1 MNAEFLQS
9 LGINDEDP
17 NVVLSKLGA
26 KEIELLD
33 KKDLAE
39 TNGADERVKEI
50 ENLLEQLKKER
61 EVVKEDAKNYV
72 PKKEETSS
80 PKEATKAQ
88 SEKKSAAYDKLMA
101 KKKAEAQ
108 AAQEEVLTSATKSN
122 QTQNTQTVNNA
133 SNGAQSGAT
142 ASTPSQTK
150 NTSGNASSNQ
160 STRATGSTQTT
171 SASPKQNKGGN
182 TPVATQPTASG
193 TGEFSTGLRYY
204 QKQDFANAFKC
215 FMNVAENKSA
225 SDATAVQERTQA
237 SYLLAVM
244 YRNGAGTNVD
254 VDRSNHYLK
263 RAADFGYDQAQL
275 EYGELV
281 LSQHMSS
288 TDADIKARKVGW
300 KYIEKAADAGLVD
313 AIKKYIDL
321 AKTSA
326 DTDKHIISKAKAY
339 IPSIKGQLDSYEA
352 QKCDDWVKELNATEK
367 AAKKKASYPKK
378 YVIGEI
384 LFLLGTIYLFKG
396 LNPIFFEEII
406 PKVNKFIPN
415 IPELLII
422 KWPKLVAMTDPYM
435 THQGIFGGWLIVLGN
450 LIRGLGVEKAT
461 AYKSKLKSFGTVIKV
476 AIIALCV
483 IHFIANIIETEHF
496 FGNGSYMQILAMVAC
511 IIIGRILG
519 WIVYKIIK

>member
-50 ENLLEQLKKER
+50 ENLLEQLKNER
-61 EVVKEDAKNYV
+61 EVVKEEAKNYV

-108 AAQEEVLTSATKSN
+108 AAREEVLTSETKSN
-122 QTQNTQTVNNA
+122 QSQNTQTVNDA
-133 SNGAQSGAT
+133 SNGAQSGSA
-142 ASTPSQTK
+142 ASTPSQAK
-150 NTSGNASSNQ
+150 STSGNAISNQ
-160 STRATGSTQTT
+160 SMKATGSSQTT
-171 SASPKQNKGGN
+171 ASPKQNKGGN
-182 TPVATQPTASG
+182 SPVASQPMASG

-225 SDATAVQERTQA
+225 LDSTAIQERTQA

-288 TDADIKARKVGW
+288 TGADIKERKVGW

-396 LNPIFFEEII
+396 LNPIFFEEMI
-406 PKVNKFIPN
+406 PKVNKFIPD

-496 FGNGSYMQILAMVAC
+496 FGNGSYMQVLAMVAC

-519 WIVYKIIK
+519 WIMYKIIK